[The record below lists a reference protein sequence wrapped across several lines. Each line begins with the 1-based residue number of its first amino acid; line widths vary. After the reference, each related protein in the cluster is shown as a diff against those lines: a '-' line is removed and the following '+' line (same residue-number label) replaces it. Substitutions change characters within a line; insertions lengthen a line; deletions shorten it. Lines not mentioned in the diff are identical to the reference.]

1 MAKKIFLR
9 DLSGAEVLPIT
20 RGELVLDSSGNQAF
34 HSNEFLATESQPGLM
49 SAEDKKRID
58 DLENIGPGADNKV
71 AQVNTTTSDVYR
83 LLFSETATDETKTE
97 GARKSAKLTF
107 NPSTGVLQ
115 TTALI
120 GNLDGTY
127 VNKLTG
133 YNKATNVAAIE
144 AVDSLITALGKLE
157 LKADVVYDLVR
168 GVYDG
173 DGTIENL
180 AEILK
185 VLEGISDTET
195 IQAIV
200 GSIYL

>member
-9 DLSGAEVLPIT
+9 DENNVKVLPIT
-20 RGELVLDSSGNQAF
+20 RGELILDSSGNPAF
-34 HSNEFLATESQPGLM
+34 HSNEFLATESRPGLM

-58 DLENIGPGADNKV
+58 DLENTGPGADNKV

-133 YNKATNVAAIE
+133 YTKATSAA
-144 AVDSLITALGKLE
+144 ALAATDTLNSALGKLE
-157 LKADVVYDLVR
+157 YKTDYDFSTPYTGTMTLTLGELV
-168 GVYDG
+168 
-173 DGTIENL
+173 IEAL
-180 AEILK
+180 LI
-185 VLEGISDTET
+185 T
-195 IQAIV
+195 
-200 GSIYL
+200 